1 MEYPAIIAHRGLH
14 TENFPENSLLAF
26 ENAVNNGIAIEL
38 DVRLTKDCKLVVFHD
53 KNLFRMT
60 GIDADISDFD
70 YAQLSALTLKDT
82 KEKIPLL
89 TEVLKTVSGKVP
101 IFIEIKEGSP
111 VGILEKRLDKLLKNY
126 HGDCAVMAFNPL
138 RMAWFRKFSPSVTRG
153 VLISK
158 FNEEKNITFVPK
170 YLASFGKV
178 YDTVAKPDFVACDLR
193 SVTMET
199 ITDSINNGCA
209 FLGWTAKNEETLTEA
224 LKFCLS
230 VFFENVDPQKAIEIS
245 KIEYTEGEND

>member
-138 RMAWFRKFSPSVTRG
+138 EWRGSENFHRASPVG
-153 VLISK
+153 
-158 FNEEKNITFVPK
+158 F
-170 YLASFGKV
+170 
-178 YDTVAKPDFVACDLR
+178 
-193 SVTMET
+193 
-199 ITDSINNGCA
+199 
-209 FLGWTAKNEETLTEA
+209 
-224 LKFCLS
+224 
-230 VFFENVDPQKAIEIS
+230 
-245 KIEYTEGEND
+245 